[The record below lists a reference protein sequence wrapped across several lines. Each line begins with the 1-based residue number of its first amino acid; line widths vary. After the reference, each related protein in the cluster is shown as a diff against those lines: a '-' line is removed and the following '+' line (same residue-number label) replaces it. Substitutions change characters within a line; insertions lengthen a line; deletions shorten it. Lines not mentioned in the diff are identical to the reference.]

1 MLFQTGA
8 DISKPKIFLISC
20 LVFIAG
26 IAIASFL
33 PVEISGFAIEF
44 FGAGMFFAV
53 LAILFWRSCGRVCL
67 IFLFVSI
74 LFFSFWRYA
83 ASLPADAID
92 KIRHY
97 NGQAITARG
106 FISSEPDIRD
116 KSQKL
121 EITAESIAEQP
132 RRKISGKILA
142 TTNLYP
148 EYKYGDRLEMRCEL
162 EKPEPFQGFA
172 YDSYLARYD
181 IYSVC
186 YYPELKIIT
195 GRGGNIVYSKIFSL
209 KNKLAGL
216 IDIGLS
222 EPESSLARPI
232 VFGGQKGL
240 DQKIRDDFQK
250 TGLTHIMAVSGFN
263 ISILS
268 AVIMSA
274 LLGLGVKRG
283 HSFYLAVIF
292 LAAYIVLVGL
302 PASAMRAGLM
312 GFLILLALK
321 TGRLNKITNSLVFAA
336 SIMILANPKI
346 LRYDI
351 GFQLSFLA
359 IAGLVFVYPIFE
371 AVWKKIKLPRLKG
384 ASGALLI
391 TLAAQVFTAPLLAS
405 NFSGISIISPFAN
418 LAVVWVLPILTI
430 LILAALPL
438 SFVFSGLSFI
448 FFLPSLILTKYILK
462 IVEYMAKIPF
472 GYMEIN
478 YLSIGWITAYY
489 LVVVFVVIKARKSKL
504 LKN

>member
-1 MLFQTGA
+1 MENYFF
-8 DISKPKIFLISC
+8 SKSKIFLISC

-33 PVEISGFAIEF
+33 PVGISGLAAEF
-44 FGAGMFFAV
+44 FGAGMFFLVLAV
-53 LAILFWRSCGRVCL
+53 LLWKRGGSACLF
-67 IFLFVSI
+67 FLFIAI
-74 LFFSFWRYA
+74 LFFSFWRYMI
-83 ASLPADAID
+83 SIPDNSPD
-92 KIRHY
+92 KIWHY
-97 NGQAITARG
+97 NGQTANVRG

-116 KSQKL
+116 RSQKL
-121 EITAESIAEQP
+121 EIPAEAIAERP
-132 RRKISGKILA
+132 GRKISGKILVTA
-142 TTNLYP
+142 DLYP
-148 EYKYGDRLEMRCEL
+148 EYEYGDQLEMRCEL

-172 YDSYLARYD
+172 YDNYLARYD

-186 YYPELKIIT
+186 YYPELKIIP

-209 KNKLAGL
+209 KNKLTGL
-216 IDIGLS
+216 IDAGLS

-274 LLGLGVKRG
+274 LLGLGVKRR
-283 HSFYLAVIF
+283 HAFYLAVIF
-292 LAAYIVLVGL
+292 LAAYIILVGF

-346 LRYDI
+346 LRDDA

-359 IAGLVFVYPIFE
+359 IVGLVYVYPIFE
-371 AVWKKIKLPRLKG
+371 AVWEKNKLPKFKG

-391 TLAAQVFTAPLLAS
+391 TLAAQVFTAPLLAH
-405 NFSGISIISPFAN
+405 NFSRISLISPFAN

-430 LILAALPL
+430 VILAALPL
-438 SFVFSGLSFI
+438 SFVFPCFSFI
-448 FFLPSLILTKYILK
+448 FFLPILILCRYI
-462 IVEYMAKIPF
+462 IAVAGYMAKIPF
-472 GYMEIN
+472 GYVEIN
-478 YLSIGWITAYY
+478 YLWAGWIAIYY
-489 LVVVFVVIKARKSKL
+489 LAVIFIVIKFRGSKL